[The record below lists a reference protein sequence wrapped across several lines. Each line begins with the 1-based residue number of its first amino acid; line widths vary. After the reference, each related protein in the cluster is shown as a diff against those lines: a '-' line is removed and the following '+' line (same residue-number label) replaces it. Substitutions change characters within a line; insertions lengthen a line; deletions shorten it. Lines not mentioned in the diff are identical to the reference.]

1 MNVRRTKIDIVNDML
16 TSINDKGGK
25 IKPTHL
31 MYKANLSHK
40 LLNVYLE
47 DLISNDLVKEV
58 NESSNKYLILTHKGI
73 EFLNQFRKMKEFQKS
88 FGL

>member
-1 MNVRRTKIDIVNDML
+1 MDIVNDML
-16 TSINDKGGK
+16 ASISDKGGK

-40 LLNVYLE
+40 LLNLYLE
-47 DLISNDLVKEV
+47 DLVSNELVKEV
-58 NESSNKYLILTHKGI
+58 DEESNRYLILTNKGI

>member
-1 MNVRRTKIDIVNDML
+1 MDIVNDML
-16 TSINDKGGK
+16 ASINEKGGR

-40 LLNVYLE
+40 LLNTYLE
-47 DLISNDLVKEV
+47 DLVSNKLVKEV
-58 NESSNKYLILTHKGI
+58 SDNDNRYLILTNKGV

>member
-1 MNVRRTKIDIVNDML
+1 MNARRTKLDIVNDML
-16 TSINDKGGK
+16 TSINEKGGK

-40 LLNVYLE
+40 LLNQYLE
-47 DLISNDLVKEV
+47 ELVSNELITEV
-58 NESSNKYLILTHKGI
+58 DDRGNKYLVLTNKGTD
-73 EFLNQFRKMKEFQKS
+73 FVNHFRKMKEFQKS

>member
-1 MNVRRTKIDIVNDML
+1 MNQRRTKLEIVSDML
-16 TSINDKGGK
+16 LSISEKGGK

-40 LLNVYLE
+40 LLSAYLE
-47 DLISNDLVKEV
+47 DLVSNELVKEV
-58 NESSNKYLILTHKGI
+58 SDKSNRYLVITDKGLD
-73 EFLNQFRKMKEFQKS
+73 FLHQFRKMKEFQKS

>member
-1 MNVRRTKIDIVNDML
+1 MNPRRNKLDIVNDML
-16 TSINDKGGK
+16 ASISEKGGK

-40 LLNVYLE
+40 LLNSYLE
-47 DLISNDLVKEV
+47 ELVSTHLIKEV
-58 NESSNKYLILTHKGI
+58 AEGQNKYFVLTAKGS
-73 EFLNQFRKMKEFQKS
+73 EFLGQFRKMKEFQKS

>member
-1 MNVRRTKIDIVNDML
+1 MNPRRTKMDIVNDML
-16 TSINDKGGK
+16 ASINEKGGR

-40 LLNVYLE
+40 LLNTYLE
-47 DLISNDLVKEV
+47 DLVSNELVKEV
-58 NESSNKYLILTHKGI
+58 NESDNKYLILTTKGV

>member
-1 MNVRRTKIDIVNDML
+1 MNTRRNKLDIVNDML
-16 TSINDKGGK
+16 TSINEKGGK

-40 LLNVYLE
+40 LLSQYLE
-47 DLISNDLVKEV
+47 DLVSNELVKEV
-58 NESSNKYLILTHKGI
+58 SEGSNKYLILTSKGVD
-73 EFLNQFRKMKEFQKS
+73 FLNQFRKMREFQKS

>member
-1 MNVRRTKIDIVNDML
+1 MNARRNKLDIVNDML
-16 TSINDKGGK
+16 TSINEKGGK

-40 LLNVYLE
+40 LLSQYLE
-47 DLISNDLVKEV
+47 DLVSNELVKEV
-58 NESSNKYLILTHKGI
+58 SEGSNKYLVLTEKGVD
-73 EFLNQFRKMKEFQKS
+73 FLNQFRKMKEFQKS

>member
-1 MNVRRTKIDIVNDML
+1 MDIVSDML
-16 TSINDKGGK
+16 TSINEKGGK

-40 LLNVYLE
+40 LLNSYLE
-47 DLISNDLVKEV
+47 DLISSELVKEV
-58 NESSNKYLILTHKGI
+58 NEHNNKYLILTTKGV

>member
-1 MNVRRTKIDIVNDML
+1 MNARRNKLDIVNDML
-16 TSINDKGGK
+16 ASINEKGGK

-40 LLNVYLE
+40 LLNQYLE
-47 DLISNDLVKEV
+47 DLVSNQLVREV
-58 NESSNKYLILTHKGI
+58 NEGSNKYLILTDKGVD
-73 EFLNQFRKMKEFQKS
+73 FLNQFRKMKEFQKS